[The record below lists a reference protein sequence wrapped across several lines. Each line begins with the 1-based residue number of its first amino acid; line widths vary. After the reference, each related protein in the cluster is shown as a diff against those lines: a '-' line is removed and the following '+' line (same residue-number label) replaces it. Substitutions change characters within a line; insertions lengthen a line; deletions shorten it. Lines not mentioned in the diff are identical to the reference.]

1 MALFLAVLPLIL
13 VVVFG
18 LCYGHSAIS
27 WLFLLQST
35 FMLLAAVIAGG
46 EFPFKAANSL
56 FFGKR
61 RASLAVFVKS
71 VCIRF
76 QVFLVG
82 PSFHL
87 RRIGSY
93 MSGSRGVAT
102 CSCSPSS

>member
-1 MALFLAVLPLIL
+1 
-13 VVVFG
+13 
-18 LCYGHSAIS
+18 
-27 WLFLLQST
+27 
-35 FMLLAAVIAGG
+35 MLLAAVIAGG
-46 EFPFKAANSL
+46 EFAFKAANSL

-102 CSCSPSS
+102 CSCLPSGNAVVGRYKGRGVQGSGAKFSQ